1 MINYDISDIAVLKT
15 FYLYLRQGDYYE
27 VYTHL
32 MKVNDDILHS
42 TCQDTLKGLVL
53 SGLVEEHKDQYALTA
68 KGIQVC
74 FILFD
79 R

>member
-1 MINYDISDIAVLKT
+1 MIDYDISDIAVLKT
-15 FYLYLRQGDYYE
+15 FYLHLRQGDYYE

-32 MKVNDDILHS
+32 MRVNDDILHS

-53 SGLVEEHKDQYALTA
+53 DGLVEEHEGLYALTD
-68 KGIQVC
+68 KGIQRC